1 MFQARASVQGGPAA
15 AAKAKT
21 VQPTRQVTTSP
32 KSATV
37 RTDPAF
43 SDSQVWKIL
52 VRLEPGDIWRQA
64 LRASCVIQR
73 NHLVHDGEQGVEY
86 VPKSLTSALEFD
98 KVFSRF
104 APVEIDLGC
113 GDGAFL
119 AALAQ
124 ENPAHNFLG
133 IERLLGRVRNV
144 CRKVARL
151 DLKNARILRMES

>member
-1 MFQARASVQGGPAA
+1 MFQARASVQAGPAA

-64 LRASCVIQR
+64 LRASRVIQR
-73 NHLVHDGEQGVEY
+73 NHLVHDGVQGV
-86 VPKSLTSALEFD
+86 
-98 KVFSRF
+98 
-104 APVEIDLGC
+104 
-113 GDGAFL
+113 
-119 AALAQ
+119 ALAIAVI
-124 ENPAHNFLG
+124 NLG
-133 IERLLGRVRNV
+133 GRR
-144 CRKVARL
+144 RSR
-151 DLKNARILRMES
+151 DLRD